1 MGIFDKLEQN
11 IGYSFNDEK
20 LLITA
25 LTHSS
30 YSAENGKSYRFNNE
44 RLEFIGDAYLDA
56 IIGAKLYDI
65 LPDEHE
71 GVLSKDRA
79 AIVCEGSLA
88 SISREIGLGGFLFL
102 GKGEDN
108 CGGRNKDSILAD
120 AMEAVI
126 GAMIIDGGFDIG
138 RNVVLEL
145 FGKKIRLAIKGKLFH
160 DYKSSLQE
168 KLQEKHK
175 GVSIEYAIVSESG
188 PDHDKLF
195 TVAVTVNG
203 KKRGEG
209 LGKSKKDA
217 EQEAAKTVILK
228 GEL

>member
-1 MGIFDKLEQN
+1 MGTFDKLEEK
-11 IGYSFNDEK
+11 IGYSFKDEK
-20 LLITA
+20 LLTIA

-56 IIGAKLYDI
+56 IVGAKLYDI

-88 SISREIGLGGFLFL
+88 SISREIGLGDYLML

-108 CGGRNKDSILAD
+108 CGGRDKESILAD

-126 GAMIIDGGFDIG
+126 GAMITDGGFKTG
-138 RNVVLEL
+138 RRVVLNL
-145 FGKKIRLAIKGKLFH
+145 FGEKIRLAIKGKLFH
-160 DYKSSLQE
+160 DYKSTLQE

-175 GVSIEYAIVSESG
+175 SVSIEYAIVSESG
-188 PDHDKLF
+188 PDHDKQF

-203 KKRGEG
+203 RKLGEG
-209 LGKSKKDA
+209 SGKSKKDA